1 MNQFEPSAA
10 DVVRYD
16 HVIRLTQYRHITG
29 TASQQDIADFI
40 TAWKDANAVAPRAGI
55 VYRELCRQAPE
66 WSALAAK
73 EIENPIDAVFLE
85 YLIAE
90 PEVDLDS
97 VPALPAGAETRF
109 DTVQDIHAVA
119 FRFTKSL
126 ATAPSGAL
134 MFNLFEI
141 DGPPGLEQGF
151 LMGWPAR
158 GEFKINEAAVRS
170 TMLHKHLLESA
181 SIKAFNRAEIVSAA
195 AYAEGIGR
203 FETAFPRVERAP
215 GGAPGGPPPG
225 AAGGRPPIRS
235 HLGLFEIVALAPPGA
250 PAAGPDMQAVEIDG
264 YGPPEVL
271 TARRVRRP
279 DPGPGQIRIKV
290 HACAI
295 NALDIKMRAGDVR
308 HIYPSWFPDV
318 VGYSV
323 AGIVDAVGRGVT
335 TRLLGEEVY
344 GTNDPIQRHG
354 YAEYLIG
361 PERNFCPKPS
371 SLDFPA
377 AASAPS
383 LLATAYGALFLRTNL
398 QAGQSIL
405 IHGGAG
411 SVGSL
416 AVQLAKRAG
425 AHVIATASAGNLE
438 LLRRIGADVV
448 VDYRAQRFEDFADQ
462 VDVVLDTVGGQT
474 RERSWPLIRP
484 GGVLASLVP
493 PPPDLDP
500 ARPADVA
507 AFMVHGHPDIGAILP
522 EMTRLIDA
530 GELELPPVAEVF
542 PLAQAARAHSVSEG
556 GSQRG
561 RIVLIPGE

>member
-16 HVIRLTQYRHITG
+16 HVVRLTQYRPIAATLS
-29 TASQQDIADFI
+29 AQDAADFI
-40 TAWKDANAVAPRAGI
+40 AAWKATNADPLPGV
-55 VYRELCRQAPE
+55 VYRELCHQVPE
-66 WSALAAK
+66 WSALAAR
-73 EIENPIDAVFLE
+73 EIQNPIDAVFLE

-90 PEVDLDS
+90 PAVDLDS
-97 VPALPAGAETRF
+97 VPALPADAETQF
-109 DTVQDIHAVA
+109 DTVQDIHTVA
-119 FRFTKSL
+119 FRFTKSP
-126 ATAPSGAL
+126 ADAPSGAL

-151 LMGWPAR
+151 LMGWPPR

-170 TMLHKHLLESA
+170 TMLHKHLLASA
-181 SIKAFNRAEIVSAA
+181 SIKAFNRAEISSAA
-195 AYAEGIGR
+195 GYAEGVDR
-203 FETAFPRVERAP
+203 FEAAFPRLDRAP
-215 GGAPGGPPPG
+215 GTPSGQPPG
-225 AAGGRPPIRS
+225 AGGDRPPVRS
-235 HLGLFEIVALAPPGA
+235 HLGLFKIVALATPGA
-250 PAAGPDMQAVEIDG
+250 PASGPDMQAVELDG

-271 TARRVRRP
+271 TPRRVRRP
-279 DPGPGQIRIKV
+279 DPAPGQIRIKV

-295 NALDIKMRAGDVR
+295 NALDLKMRAGQVR

-323 AGIVDAVGRGVT
+323 AGVVDAVGRGVS
-335 TRLLGEEVY
+335 TRRVGEEVY
-344 GTNDPIQRHG
+344 GANDPIQRHG
-354 YAEYLIG
+354 YVEYLVG

-371 SLDFPA
+371 SMDFPA

-383 LLATAYGALFLRTNL
+383 LLATAYGALFMRTNL

-411 SVGSL
+411 GVGRL

-425 AHVIATASAGNLE
+425 AHVIATASAGNLD

-462 VDVVLDTVGGQT
+462 VDVVLDTVGGPT

-493 PPPDLDP
+493 PPPDIDP
-500 ARPADVA
+500 SRPQGVT

-522 EMTRLIDA
+522 DMTRLIDA
-530 GELELPPVAEVF
+530 GELELPPVAETF
-542 PLAQAARAHSVSEG
+542 PLAHAARAHSVSES
-556 GSQRG
+556 GSQGG
-561 RIVLIPGE
+561 RIVLVPGE